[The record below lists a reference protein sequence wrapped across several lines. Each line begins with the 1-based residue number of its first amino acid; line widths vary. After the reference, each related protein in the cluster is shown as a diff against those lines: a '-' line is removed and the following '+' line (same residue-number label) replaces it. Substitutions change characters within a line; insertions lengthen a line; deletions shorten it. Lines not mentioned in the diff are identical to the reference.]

1 MQAAQDLA
9 AWSGATVVLKGA
21 GTIVASMG
29 MPLAVNASGGPALA
43 KAGSGDVLSGMAG
56 ALLARG
62 VMPRDAAL
70 AAVHLHG
77 LAGDRAAIRLTEWG
91 VDATDVIAA
100 LPETLSC
107 LGVA

>member
-1 MQAAQDLA
+1 MLFR
-9 AWSGATVVLKGA
+9 
-21 GTIVASMG
+21 
-29 MPLAVNASGGPALA
+29 SGGPALA
-43 KAGSGDVLSGMAG
+43 KAGSGDVLSGITG

-77 LAGDRAAIRLTEWG
+77 LAGDRAAICLTEWG
-91 VDATDVIAA
+91 VDATDVVAA
-100 LPETLSC
+100 LPETLSS